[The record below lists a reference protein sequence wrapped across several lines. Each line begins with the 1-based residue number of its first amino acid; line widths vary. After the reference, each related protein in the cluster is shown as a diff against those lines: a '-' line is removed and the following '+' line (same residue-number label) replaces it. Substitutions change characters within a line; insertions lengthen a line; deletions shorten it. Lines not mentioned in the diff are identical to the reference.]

1 MFFLL
6 LHGNHDD
13 DLVITDTLPSVYA
26 SLIKAV
32 VYCTCD
38 THLWHFVLWL

>member
-13 DLVITDTLPSVYA
+13 DLVTTDTLPSVYA

-32 VYCTCD
+32 V
-38 THLWHFVLWL
+38 